1 MKSASECADSGGCRK
16 QQAVA
21 ERTGTKLIPH
31 WSTTAAVG
39 LVGSRLGET
48 SYVQRLSES
57 FDQQHQ
63 TPKVNQESI
72 LGPSV
77 GPHSVLTL
85 SYHALGAALWGGS
98 GAGAKF
104 ELKFDFV
111 TVVVVLDLVH
121 ELTYQRQ
128 PATAFA

>member
-31 WSTTAAVG
+31 RSTTAAVG

-57 FDQQHQ
+57 FALRL
-63 TPKVNQESI
+63 PAAPNAKSESGVNFGTI
-72 LGPSV
+72 ARPAFGLNAIVPCARRG
-77 GPHSVLTL
+77 
-85 SYHALGAALWGGS
+85 ALGREWGWS
-98 GAGAKF
+98 
-104 ELKFDFV
+104 
-111 TVVVVLDLVH
+111 
-121 ELTYQRQ
+121 
-128 PATAFA
+128 